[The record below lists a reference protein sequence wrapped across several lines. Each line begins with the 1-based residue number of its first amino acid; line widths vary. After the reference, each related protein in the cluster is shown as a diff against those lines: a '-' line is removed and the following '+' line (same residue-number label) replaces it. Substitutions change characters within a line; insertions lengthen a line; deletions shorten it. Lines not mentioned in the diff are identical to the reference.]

1 MAKADV
7 ILALQSDFDSPSSLK
22 SGEYLLQRASS
33 TVHRALANGDRKA
46 VVEILQEW
54 LKLFQEPQTMLAV
67 TIAKEERLSE
77 LIPTIRELRARIQTG
92 GVFPTFYLREVDE
105 ALSAIWLTLRDGRD
119 GRKNDE

>member
-77 LIPTIRELRARIQTG
+77 LIPTIRELRVRIQTG